1 MDQTPDRSRAS
12 ARHRRA
18 YWMPARQCQFLAAL
32 MESGSVA
39 RAARTVGMSRSSAH
53 RLRHRLA
60 GTAFD
65 RQWEEALVMHAGL
78 TADPLVWTA
87 ARAAIDTGTR

>member
-1 MDQTPDRSRAS
+1 MPDRSRAS

-18 YWMPARQCQFLAAL
+18 YWTPARQCQFLAAL

-53 RLRHRLA
+53 RLRHRL
-60 GTAFD
+60 TAFD

>member
-1 MDQTPDRSRAS
+1 MDQIPDRSRAT
-12 ARHRRA
+12 ARRRRA
-18 YWMPARQCQFLAAL
+18 YWTPARQCQFLAAL

-39 RAARTVGMSRSSAH
+39 RAARAVGMSRSSAH

-65 RQWEEALVMHAGL
+65 RQWEEALAMHAGL
-78 TADPLVWTA
+78 TADPMVWTA
-87 ARAAIDTGTR
+87 ARASMDTAGR

>member
-18 YWMPARQCQFLAAL
+18 YWTPARQCQFLAAL

-60 GTAFD
+60 FD

-87 ARAAIDTGTR
+87 ARASIDTGTR